1 LRCCFD
7 DDSEAKESLCLFRQ
21 ISRCSILSSNFY
33 SFSIAMAAMG
43 TPPMELMYFDIAGK
57 AEAIRIA
64 AAYGKMPLTDT
75 RLSRDDFDAL
85 KADGTLPVRLR
96 LYPTPE
102 IDLS

>member
-1 LRCCFD
+1 
-7 DDSEAKESLCLFRQ
+7 
-21 ISRCSILSSNFY
+21 
-33 SFSIAMAAMG
+33 MAAMS

-75 RLSRDDFDAL
+75 RLSGDDFEAL

-102 IDLS
+102 IDLVS